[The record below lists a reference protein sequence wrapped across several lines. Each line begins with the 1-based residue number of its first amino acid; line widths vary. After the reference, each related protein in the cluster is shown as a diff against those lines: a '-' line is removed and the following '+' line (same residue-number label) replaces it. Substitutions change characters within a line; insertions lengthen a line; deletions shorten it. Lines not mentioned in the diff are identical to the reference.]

1 MSVRWRLIAVFH
13 WALLSLLA
21 SGQAQS
27 QAMDEHR
34 ESSGHVAETKDTD
47 NQLDELLASEKDPRV
62 RFKELLR
69 FNLSHRYLM
78 GEVYLGAHGEL
89 FGGPHYGTT
98 SPAGLVYYEYQG
110 GLLLIT
116 LSALPELGLNALG
129 RFAQVA
135 PDGRVTCFVNE
146 SEVTGDVSSVPRFW
160 PVPDDARPPRALN
173 AGEIIFHPTP
183 GSHPK
188 DYPPP
193 EGATGWAFVDIK
205 GTLIVPLSGDPRPE
219 NVVWMVPWVGGG
231 FRLVYGGP
239 RRYGELMMAVA
250 SSGAVTLGANSSY
263 TLESRHSSE
272 KSWILSKDNRAIM
285 IPPGYSMHPL
295 TDGMVRFWQ
304 SENGDIHY
312 VGTRF

>member
-1 MSVRWRLIAVFH
+1 MSVWWRVIAVFH
-13 WALLSLLA
+13 LMLLA
-21 SGQAQS
+21 TSVGAQPGS
-27 QAMDEHR
+27 QAHR
-34 ESSGHVAETKDTD
+34 ERGDKIAKTKDTD
-47 NQLDELLASEKDPRV
+47 TQLDELLASKKDPKI
-62 RFKELLR
+62 RFGELLR

-78 GEVYLGAHGEL
+78 GEVYLGSHGEL

-98 SPAGLVYYEYQG
+98 SPVGLVYYEYQG

-160 PVPDDARPPRALN
+160 PVPDDARPPRGLRP
-173 AGEIIFHPTP
+173 GEILFYPMP
-183 GSHPK
+183 GSHPN
-188 DYPPP
+188 DFPPP
-193 EGATGWAFVDIK
+193 EGATGWAFVGIK
-205 GTLIVPLSGDPRPE
+205 GTLIMPLPGESRPE
-219 NVVWMVPWVGGG
+219 NIVWVVPSLEGG

-239 RRYGELMMAVA
+239 RRYGELMMAVT
-250 SSGAVTLGANSSY
+250 SSGKVTVGANSSY
-263 TLESRHSSE
+263 ALESRYSSE
-272 KSWILSKDNRAIM
+272 KSWILTKDNRAIM